1 MPHRVAFLGFSE
13 FERKALASYFR
24 LTHNRSPAYEQVPTL
39 TDADF
44 LVADADHGPSVQL
57 VQAIERMGETVFI
70 GNLAPDG
77 ARAWRKRP
85 IDALHVMRELDR
97 LVTHALGARAPRD
110 DYAGPQTTIIQ
121 LARQRLRAP
130 AAPPDPNGNGLL
142 GDLPFSARE
151 LPAEFARDLAPDLT
165 LQAARDPTPGSAFE
179 SAAAAEADPLILRDP
194 QPSRVP
200 AAPYSPPPE
209 KGLVAHEPALPV
221 TRPLVAEAEWLPK
234 PPPAAPAA
242 PLPPVA
248 GVVRA
253 AAITAT
259 KAATA
264 NTASTATTAS
274 REASRH
280 APMPPKAPVQRVP
293 LMPAKPRVLLVD
305 DSAIALRFLEVRLG
319 GWQLAVDRAATSQ
332 AAVALLAKHS
342 YDIVF
347 LDIELG
353 QASELDGLTLCQRI
367 KHSPALLGAM
377 VILISA
383 HHSELDRVR
392 GALAGC
398 DAYLAKPLDMQ
409 ELQRLMDRQGV
420 LAVSSEGAAAP

>member
-13 FERKALASYFR
+13 FERKALTSYFR

-57 VQAIERMGETVFI
+57 VQAIERMDETVFI
-70 GNLAPDG
+70 GNLAPEG
-77 ARAWRKRP
+77 ARAWMTRP

-97 LVTHALGARAPRD
+97 LVAHALGARAPRD
-110 DYAGPQTTIIQ
+110 DYAGPHTTIIQ
-121 LARQRLRAP
+121 LARQRRGAP
-130 AAPPDPNGNGLL
+130 VAPPDPDDNALL
-142 GDLPFSARE
+142 GDLPFSAPE
-151 LPAEFARDLAPDLT
+151 PAAVRAPKSAHEPAS
-165 LQAARDPTPGSAFE
+165 QAAAEPAFE
-179 SAAAAEADPLILRDP
+179 SASATAALDPLTLRDP
-194 QPSRVP
+194 RPSTVRL
-200 AAPYSPPPE
+200 APDCPPPE
-209 KGLVAHEPALPV
+209 NGLVAHEPALPA
-221 TRPLVAEAEWLPK
+221 TRPPVPEAEWLSK
-234 PPPAAPAA
+234 PPPAAPAS
-242 PLPPVA
+242 PVLPVA
-248 GVVRA
+248 GVARA
-253 AAITAT
+253 TAMTGATAATAT
-259 KAATA
+259 KAPPEG
-264 NTASTATTAS
+264 S
-274 REASRH
+274 RVQ
-280 APMPPKAPVQRVP
+280 APMPPKAPVQRVA

-319 GWQLAVDRAATSQ
+319 GWQLEVDRAATSQ
-332 AAVALLAKHS
+332 AAVALLAQHS

-353 QASELDGLTLCQRI
+353 AGSELDGLTLCQRI

-377 VILISA
+377 VILVSA

>member
-70 GNLAPDG
+70 GNLAPEG
-77 ARAWRKRP
+77 ARSWMKRP

-97 LVTHALGARAPRD
+97 LVAHALGARAPRD
-110 DYAGPQTTIIQ
+110 DYAGPHTTIIQ
-121 LARQRLRAP
+121 LARQRRGAP
-130 AAPPDPNGNGLL
+130 AAPPDPNGNALL

-151 LPAEFARDLAPDLT
+151 LSPDLAPELAR
-165 LQAARDPTPGSAFE
+165 QAAGDPAPESAFE
-179 SAAAAEADPLILRDP
+179 SRAAAEADPLILRDP
-194 QPSRVP
+194 QPSRVPSRVP

-209 KGLVAHEPALPV
+209 KGLVAHEPELPV
-221 TRPLVAEAEWLPK
+221 TRPLAAEAEWLPK

-248 GVVRA
+248 GFVVA
-253 AAITAT
+253 AAITET
-259 KAATA
+259 KAA
-264 NTASTATTAS
+264 TASTATTAS
-274 REASRH
+274 REASGH

-367 KHSPALLGAM
+367 KHSPALLGAL